1 MTERPAP
8 ERETSRRQLV
18 HDELFTYAGYWSQ
31 DGICRIRIF
40 TAPDQVPVVVAT
52 ELADNRGTSITNAAE
67 YIAAEIIARHFPEYF
82 EAEEPVV
89 WIEHYPRTPTQQRE
103 GLPAFSQALF
113 SSYTPRV
120 EYLGTIKRIRIGL
133 PTWRHLEEAE
143 VEALIGPFTEDS
155 AAADP

>member
-52 ELADNRGTSITNAAE
+52 ELDRQS
-67 YIAAEIIARHFPEYF
+67 RHVHNEC
-82 EAEEPVV
+82 
-89 WIEHYPRTPTQQRE
+89 R
-103 GLPAFSQALF
+103 
-113 SSYTPRV
+113 RV
-120 EYLGTIKRIRIGL
+120 HRR
-133 PTWRHLEEAE
+133 
-143 VEALIGPFTEDS
+143 
-155 AAADP
+155 